1 MAKLVQVTPMSPVGF
16 CMFLL
21 VIYRTSFHEI
31 IPRFM
36 SHGAPP
42 CTGDISWMEEQNPAA
57 AKPICSMW
65 LEQMNP
71 NTDHFTK
78 SPSHVGAYTSTMV
91 RLWERML
98 ETRAKNGTFTIN

>member
-21 VIYRTSFHEI
+21 VIYRTSFYEI

-42 CTGDISWMEEQNPAA
+42 RTGDISWMEEQNPAA
-57 AKPICSMW
+57 KPICEPW
-65 LEQMNP
+65 CWNMNP
-71 NTDHFTK
+71 NESQH
-78 SPSHVGAYTSTMV
+78 
-91 RLWERML
+91 
-98 ETRAKNGTFTIN
+98 